1 MKNIKKIKIF
11 SIYTIISFLTL
22 VVIFLFLPG
31 SKKIVTIYEI
41 RNTFKENKINV
52 NFFENFFDFK
62 AADLGINNSELE
74 KIYLDVALWHKSS
87 EYSYSMNI
95 LNNFYELFNNNLK
108 NELTLNSLNSQ
119 TILKSY
125 SFKNIPE
132 RIYEVKIISENPEDA
147 QKFLEKNASKIIEK
161 INNKIFEDIYY
172 DYVNKTFKQ
181 TLKEIDE
188 INNQISMLK
197 NCQSNKFTLPT
208 QSCPITYN
216 DDLINKLINNFEF
229 INNTKLDKIKKAK
242 TLDLKVNDIKQNDF
256 LYRNFVK
263 IHKKEHVN
271 NISFL
276 KVFILYLL
284 SLIFV
289 WILIFKENYFIFL
302 FKNKLFKFPK

>member
-11 SIYTIISFLTL
+11 SIYTIISFFTL

-62 AADLGINNSELE
+62 AADVGINNSELE
-74 KIYLDVALWHKSS
+74 KVYLDVALWHKSF

-132 RIYEVKIISENPEDA
+132 RIYEVKIISENP
-147 QKFLEKNASKIIEK
+147 
-161 INNKIFEDIYY
+161 
-172 DYVNKTFKQ
+172 
-181 TLKEIDE
+181 
-188 INNQISMLK
+188 
-197 NCQSNKFTLPT
+197 
-208 QSCPITYN
+208 
-216 DDLINKLINNFEF
+216 
-229 INNTKLDKIKKAK
+229 
-242 TLDLKVNDIKQNDF
+242 
-256 LYRNFVK
+256 
-263 IHKKEHVN
+263 
-271 NISFL
+271 
-276 KVFILYLL
+276 
-284 SLIFV
+284 
-289 WILIFKENYFIFL
+289 
-302 FKNKLFKFPK
+302 